1 MIDAIGSEWN
11 QHQSGFARRWRGSM
25 MARKKLI
32 VVPEDQLRSLKARFA
47 RSTAD
52 ASLKAIMLKD
62 RHLLEAALAA
72 DERVL
77 SNDDKVRNQLR
88 EHIESL
94 HELKAIH
101 WVNPCTPDETAVAWL
116 ERGAPDDRSRQLG
129 HRG

>member
-1 MIDAIGSEWN
+1 MTDPIRAEWN
-11 QHQSGFARRWRGSM
+11 RHQSGFARSWRGSM
-25 MARKKLI
+25 MARRKL
-32 VVPEDQLRSLKARFA
+32 VVVSDDQLRSLEERVA

-52 ASLKAIMLKD
+52 VPLRAIMLKD

-77 SNDDKVRNQLR
+77 SNDDRVRHQLR

-101 WVNPCTPDETAVAWL
+101 WVNPCTPDEAAVAWL
-116 ERGAPDDRSRQLG
+116 EQGAPNDRSRQLG
-129 HRG
+129 R